1 MMERAE
7 LKGRPRDIDVG
18 LGKEE
23 DSLVLKQLWTMHLAY
38 GQREKMPLIVWKPSA
53 FAWSE
58 MRLLKLFFSIVV
70 LHLIFKK
77 KIHVCLCEFVYTSYM
92 YVSMEAKRLCQIPW
106 N

>member
-53 FAWSE
+53 FA
-58 MRLLKLFFSIVV
+58 
-70 LHLIFKK
+70 
-77 KIHVCLCEFVYTSYM
+77 
-92 YVSMEAKRLCQIPW
+92 
-106 N
+106 